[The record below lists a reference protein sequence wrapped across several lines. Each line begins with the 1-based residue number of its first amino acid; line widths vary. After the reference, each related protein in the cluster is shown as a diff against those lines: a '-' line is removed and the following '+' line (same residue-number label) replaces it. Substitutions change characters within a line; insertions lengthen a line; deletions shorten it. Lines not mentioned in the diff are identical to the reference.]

1 MDRRELL
8 SNGGFA
14 MLGAVALGAI
24 VSGGP
29 AEAHEAVRDGFPEG
43 LSSAERE
50 HLRTF
55 DELDFEIFLVHDW
68 PRFAESH
75 APDVKV
81 HWPDGRTTEGLDAH
95 VADIQ
100 AMIAWAPDTRV
111 TSHPIRIA
119 MNDYTAVT
127 GVLAGTFT
135 RPMPDGHG
143 GHIPPTG
150 RSFAITM
157 TTIGLWNRHGRMD
170 QEFLFW
176 DNRSFDQQIGLT
188 P

>member
-1 MDRRELL
+1 MDRRKVLRE
-8 SNGGFA
+8 SGFA
-14 MLGAVALGAI
+14 ALGAVALGAI
-24 VSGGP
+24 VNGGP
-29 AEAHEAVRDGFPEG
+29 AEAHEVVRNGFPEG
-43 LSSAERE
+43 LTWAERE

-55 DELDFEIFLVHDW
+55 DELDLEIFLVHDW

-81 HWPDGRTTEGLDAH
+81 HWPDGHTTEGLDAH

-100 AMIAWAPDTRV
+100 AMIEWAPDTRV
-111 TSHPIRIA
+111 TSHPVRIA

-127 GVLAGTFT
+127 GVMAGTFT
-135 RPMPDGHG
+135 RPMPDGNG

-157 TTIGLWNRHGRMD
+157 TTIGLWNRRHGYLD

-176 DNRSFDQQIGLT
+176 DNQSFNQQIGL